1 MNLPNKITM
10 ARIIMIPFFIIALLV
25 NFPFHEPIAVVILIV
40 ASASDAG
47 DGHLARSRNLITD
60 FGKFMDPLADKL
72 LTCSAF
78 ICLVELQMI
87 PSWVVIIII
96 AREFAITGL
105 RTLAASDGI
114 VIAASKWGKAKT
126 ISQMIAIIALLLVNW
141 PVMAFPALLLFG
153 NIMVYVALAL
163 TLISGIDYFRLN
175 KGVFR
180 SM

>member
-10 ARIIMIPFFIIALLV
+10 VRIIMIPFFIAALLIE
-25 NFPFHEPIAVVILIV
+25 FPFHQPIAAGLFIV
-40 ASASDAG
+40 AALSDSL
-47 DGHLARSRNLITD
+47 DGYLARSRNLVTD

-72 LTCSAF
+72 LVCSAL
-78 ICLVELQMI
+78 ICFVQLGSVPAWI
-87 PSWVVIIII
+87 VIVII

-126 ISQMIAIIALLLVNW
+126 MSQMIAIVIILFNNWPFSLINW
-141 PVMAFPALLLFG
+141 PVAT
-153 NIMVYVALAL
+153 IMIYIATAL
-163 TLISGIDYFRLN
+163 TIYSGYDYFRLN
-175 KGVFR
+175 KKVFR

>member
-10 ARIIMIPFFIIALLV
+10 LRIIMIPIFVAVLLIE
-25 NFPFHEPIAVVILIV
+25 FPYHQPIAAAIFIL
-40 ASASDAG
+40 AALTDSL
-47 DGHLARSRNLITD
+47 DGYLARSRNLITD

-72 LTCSAF
+72 LVCSAL
-78 ICLVELQMI
+78 ICFVQLGSVPAWM
-87 PSWVVIIII
+87 VIIII

-126 ISQMIAIIALLLVNW
+126 MSQMLAIVIILFNNW
-141 PVMAFPALLLFG
+141 PFSLL
-153 NIMVYVALAL
+153 NIPMGTIMIWIATIL
-163 TLISGIDYFRLN
+163 TLISGIDYLILN
-175 KGVFR
+175 KKVFR

>member
-10 ARIIMIPFFIIALLV
+10 ARISMIPFFIIALLV
-25 NFPFHEPIAVVILIV
+25 NFPFHEPIAVVIFIV
-40 ASASDAG
+40 ASASDAV

>member
-10 ARIIMIPFFIIALLV
+10 VRIFMIPFFIIALLID
-25 NFPFHEPIAVVILIV
+25 FPYHEIIAVALFVI
-40 ASASDAG
+40 ASVTDTV

-72 LTCSAF
+72 LVSSAF
-78 ICLVELQMI
+78 ICLVEMQMI
-87 PSWVVIIII
+87 PSWVVIVII

-105 RTLAASDGI
+105 RTLAASDGV

-126 ISQMIAIIALLLVNW
+126 ISQMIAIIALLLANW
-141 PVMAFPALLLFG
+141 PVLAFPALLLFG
-153 NIMVYVALAL
+153 NIMIYVALLL

-175 KGVFR
+175 KGVFK
-180 SM
+180 SF